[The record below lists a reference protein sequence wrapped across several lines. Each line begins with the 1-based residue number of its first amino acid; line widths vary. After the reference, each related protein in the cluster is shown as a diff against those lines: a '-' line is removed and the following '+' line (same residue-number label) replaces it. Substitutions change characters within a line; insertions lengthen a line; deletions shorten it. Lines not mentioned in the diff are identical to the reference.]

1 MRGLESSCLPEIAVG
16 CVYVWGE
23 GLLTG
28 WWITHLFSKYLFSGD
43 DMRRFLKGGSIM
55 FWVCGG
61 GCEGM
66 KLEVVKGRL
75 GDD

>member
-1 MRGLESSCLPEIAVG
+1 MRGRESSCLPESTVVCVCVG
-16 CVYVWGE
+16 

-28 WWITHLFSKYLFSGD
+28 WLITHLLSKYLFSGD
-43 DMRRFLKGGSIM
+43 DTRGFLKGGSIM
-55 FWVCGG
+55 FWVYGG

-66 KLEVVKGRL
+66 KLEVVKGRS

>member
-1 MRGLESSCLPEIAVG
+1 MSLH
-16 CVYVWGE
+16 VYVKVRWGVCVA

-28 WWITHLFSKYLFSGD
+28 WWITHLFCKYFFSGD
-43 DMRRFLKGGSIM
+43 DTRRFLKGGSIM